1 MTVQMHVKSPLPC
14 LRLAQKTLITT
25 TAFPMSIRAM
35 NMDVDVI
42 AGMELMP
49 LAHAHSTLTMD
60 TGCINTI
67 SLPMVSF

>member
-1 MTVQMHVKSPLPC
+1 
-14 LRLAQKTLITT
+14 
-25 TAFPMSIRAM
+25 MSIRAM